1 MELRSSEKTKPK
13 FVRTDFKVQMNSSV
27 LDHVVA
33 IFTRFFFFFF
43 FFFSIMINLPLK
55 GLSQL
60 GHIRSLSPIETNLHT
75 TRSGIFALPPVQKL
89 PKISQQTA
97 SVKNVCK

>member
-43 FFFSIMINLPLK
+43 FNYDQSSFK
-55 GLSQL
+55 GTISA
-60 GHIRSLSPIETNLHT
+60 GAHT
-75 TRSGIFALPPVQKL
+75 QFES
-89 PKISQQTA
+89 
-97 SVKNVCK
+97 N